1 MKRFCFLGRGRNLT
15 FKVEHPITIENA
27 DTVFAQLSGFARD
40 TGSDVVRLDLSGLA
54 EIDSA
59 GLAVLHRLHTDLR
72 IDKRELEFLN
82 IPDRAKALFE
92 LSHFDAPAEDVPAPP
107 EPRNELEH
115 IGLMTLEA
123 AADFRAMLGYIGRVT
138 IALIWSIGHPGKLRW
153 ADVTRYVQETG
164 ANALPI
170 VGLMSM
176 LVGLV
181 IAFSSA
187 IQLAQFGANIFIVDL
202 IGIGVSREIGPLMAA
217 ILLTAR
223 SGSAFAAEIGT
234 QKISEEIDAITVMGL
249 KPIPY
254 LVIPRIVATL
264 ITLPLLTI
272 FADMFGVIGGMII
285 AHISLDVSPTVF
297 LARMQEV
304 ISLWD
309 VASGVVKSFVFAVLI
324 AGTGCYRGMETS
336 GGAMGVGRSTT
347 ASVVSGIFLLVIA
360 DSVFVILF
368 HYLGLSY

>member
-1 MKRFCFLGRGRNLT
+1 MAFR
-15 FKVEHPITIENA
+15 VEQPITHDNA
-27 DTVFAQLSGFARD
+27 ELVYAQLSAHARD
-40 TGSDVVRLDLSGLA
+40 LGEDLVQLDLSALN

-59 GLAVLHRLHTDLR
+59 GLAVFHRLHTDLR
-72 IDKRELEFLN
+72 IDKRRLEFLN
-82 IPDRAKALFE
+82 TPERAKAMFE
-92 LSHFDAPAEDVPAPP
+92 LSRFDTPTEDSSAPHAPL
-107 EPRNELEH
+107 NEFER
-115 IGLMTLEA
+115 IGLMAMEA
-123 AADFRAMLGYIGRVT
+123 WTDFRDMLGYIGRVT
-138 IALIWSIGHPGKLRW
+138 IALLWSFRHPGKVRW
-153 ADVTRYVQETG
+153 GDVARYVQETG

-187 IQLAQFGANIFIVDL
+187 IQLGQIGANIFIVDL
-202 IGIGVSREIGPLMAA
+202 IGIGVGREIGPLMAA
-217 ILLTAR
+217 ILLIAR

-234 QKISEEIDAITVMGL
+234 QKISEEIDALTVMGL

-254 LVIPRIVATL
+254 LVIPRIIATL

-272 FADMFGVIGGMII
+272 FADLFGIIGGMII
-285 AHISLDVSPTVF
+285 ANFSLDVTPASFIT
-297 LARMQEV
+297 RMQEAV
-304 ISLWD
+304 SLWD
-309 VASGVVKSFVFAVLI
+309 IASGVLKSFFFAVLI